1 MSCKSLKIQ
10 LKIAPRLQVLAG
22 FIIESI
28 EGLAVH
34 SQGED
39 KQHLQLM
46 LDSSC
51 LGGLKSFIQSWNS
64 YFVHDADAQL
74 ELPADTE
81 IS

>member
-1 MSCKSLKIQ
+1 MGCNSLKIQ
-10 LKIAPRLQVLAG
+10 LKIAPHLQVLAG

-39 KQHLQLM
+39 KDHLQLL
-46 LDSSC
+46 LDRSC
-51 LGGLKSFIQSWNS
+51 LDELESFIQSWNS

-74 ELPADTE
+74 ELPE
-81 IS
+81 KV